1 MPNPRNP
8 SRSPVA
14 SSSTPAFTGIGSGSG
29 SGSSSLS
36 DHDTTSLTME
46 GKENGESVVR
56 YLNGI
61 SSPSPLPKKNL
72 DYFEARQHLLYVGW
86 EVKKDEIG
94 VFYLSPEQEE
104 FSRSVRP
111 RNHLRSAFCTE
122 ECKLAFNDMEP
133 LLFKVD
139 RISEEFSWTS
149 MKGNNTLP
157 RFLQNPMLLTAAQ
170 LVRSA
175 FDYDVIPDLLFGYGM
190 YAGFYTHAMWKK
202 SDLVCAI
209 TFRIHS
215 RAKEVF
221 GEVPYIVTAE
231 EYCGRGC
238 LKVDSRRRKSEKV
251 EEKDS
256 NCVPVYFNS
265 TVTATV
271 CPEVVTAG
279 EDTELLV
286 GVKNDGESGLNV
298 VAIKASI
305 HLPVD
310 HRLYVQN
317 LTAQVEIGY

>member
-1 MPNPRNP
+1 MK
-8 SRSPVA
+8 
-14 SSSTPAFTGIGSGSG
+14 
-29 SGSSSLS
+29 
-36 DHDTTSLTME
+36 

-94 VFYLSPEQEE
+94 VFYLSPEQDMR
-104 FSRSVRP
+104 RSFREACVLEVCKCRTEDHQWKHCSLCGYHSD
-111 RNHLRSAFCTE
+111 HLRSAFCTE

-209 TFRIHS
+209 TFQIHS

-231 EYCGRGC
+231 EYRGRGC
-238 LKVDSRRRKSEKV
+238 LKVMMEEFECFLKTFSVKRLLMSSLSTKVDLWTEGFEYVKISE
-251 EEKDS
+251 
-256 NCVPVYFNS
+256 
-265 TVTATV
+265 
-271 CPEVVTAG
+271 
-279 EDTELLV
+279 EDLNKILEDGSVIVDFENTEM
-286 GVKNDGESGLNV
+286 
-298 VAIKASI
+298 
-305 HLPVD
+305 
-310 HRLYVQN
+310 
-317 LTAQVEIGY
+317 LTKEL

>member
-1 MPNPRNP
+1 
-8 SRSPVA
+8 
-14 SSSTPAFTGIGSGSG
+14 
-29 SGSSSLS
+29 
-36 DHDTTSLTME
+36 
-46 GKENGESVVR
+46 
-56 YLNGI
+56 
-61 SSPSPLPKKNL
+61 
-72 DYFEARQHLLYVGW
+72 
-86 EVKKDEIG
+86 
-94 VFYLSPEQEE
+94 
-104 FSRSVRP
+104 
-111 RNHLRSAFCTE
+111 
-122 ECKLAFNDMEP
+122 MEP

-238 LKVDSRRRKSEKV
+238 LKVMMEEFECFLKTFSVKRLLMPSLSTKVDLWTEGFEYVKISE
-251 EEKDS
+251 
-256 NCVPVYFNS
+256 
-265 TVTATV
+265 
-271 CPEVVTAG
+271 
-279 EDTELLV
+279 EDLNKILEDGSVIVDFENTEM
-286 GVKNDGESGLNV
+286 
-298 VAIKASI
+298 
-305 HLPVD
+305 
-310 HRLYVQN
+310 
-317 LTAQVEIGY
+317 LTKEL